1 MLDEKDR
8 TCSTFYYI
16 KRYHV
21 KSICNLLVNIYKSI
35 TLNHKILKNERSGK
49 DFSSLKII
57 TSSEKILRNERSA
70 KDFSSLK
77 IIIASLKSLYHTL
90 EVRVLTVISCGGP
103 LGSPSSLFFRC
114 WMRSLQCCWLFLP
127 DSFLESK
134 YFIPINVIHTYCFN

>member
-35 TLNHKILKNERSGK
+35 TLNHKILKNERSG
-49 DFSSLKII
+49 
-57 TSSEKILRNERSA
+57 